1 MQTIVTT
8 PADNVLV
15 AAERKTLIAP
25 GPVAAQLIK
34 TTSGRRRRSRPRRA
48 TSARQSFIVL
58 AVTVALSG
66 LGAGCGADDEPE
78 DRRIALTA
86 LLEEFELEPLPRQD
100 EVRIGRTQS
109 KSDYPYF
116 SATGIL
122 EMSRA
127 SGIAH
132 AESAFEQQGWDLIE
146 SGNVSHFLG
155 SCIRARK
162 PSMVA
167 ITYVGWSDM
176 PTNNVYP
183 RLPGRVYVQT
193 LVGREGSNQGWTD
206 VERELC

>member
-1 MQTIVTT
+1 MTT
-8 PADNVLV
+8 PADIVST
-15 AAERKTLIAP
+15 AERKTLIEASSC
-25 GPVAAQLIK
+25 A
-34 TTSGRRRRSRPRRA
+34 RRS
-48 TSARQSFIVL
+48 FVVL
-58 AVTVALSG
+58 AVAVALSG
-66 LGAGCGADDEPE
+66 FGAGCGADDEPE
-78 DRRIALTA
+78 ERRIALKA
-86 LLEEFELEPLPRQD
+86 LVEELEPLPGQD
-100 EVRIGRTQS
+100 DVRIGRTQS

-122 EMSRA
+122 QMSRA

-132 AESAFEQQGWDLIE
+132 AESAFEQQGWDVIE

-155 SCIRARK
+155 FCTRARK
-162 PSMVA
+162 ASMVA

>member
-1 MQTIVTT
+1 MRSRTRS
-8 PADNVLV
+8 
-15 AAERKTLIAP
+15 AA
-25 GPVAAQLIK
+25 
-34 TTSGRRRRSRPRRA
+34 RPRR
-48 TSARQSFIVL
+48 SFVVL
-58 AVTVALSG
+58 AVAVALSA
-66 LGAGCGADDEPE
+66 LGAGCAADDEPE
-78 DRRIALTA
+78 ERRIALTA
-86 LLEEFELEPLPRQD
+86 LLDELELEPLPGQD

-127 SGIAH
+127 SGIAQV
-132 AESAFEQQGWDLIE
+132 ESAFERQDWDVIE

-155 SCIRARK
+155 SCVRARK
-162 PSMVA
+162 ASMVA